1 MKKRIL
7 SLLLILV
14 MTLSL
19 LPTAVLA
26 DEAETDYGI
35 TIVSPDATT
44 QIDVTSKNYK
54 DVMLDGTVSYDP
66 RTDVLTL
73 NDASLGYI
81 RAYPNRETL
90 KLRLVGNNTIT
101 TPQDIFSNALDM
113 NSLSIEGNGR
123 LHVKTQQYAANFYVG
138 ISYQQSGGEVT
149 LEGFGVLNG
158 SSGSV
163 KLTGGKL
170 TLLGGMPQMNRLL
183 DAPDGTKLALFD
195 EDGKDLGSWTL
206 PTDSTNWSGLLSTAA
221 KMTLTAPAALD
232 EASLAELKEKETY
245 YFDLSGS
252 EIRHFTTRNKALPD
266 ETLHYVPFTYTG
278 KLNNV
283 FHWKYRDSYART
295 FGSWPLFIA
304 DYNIS
309 QVSWNDLNAKDL
321 IYNKPYES
329 NGVAYTL
336 RAPSG
341 NYDEN
346 IVKFSIHVCER
357 GIMYD
362 ETRLKVDN
370 SGYFWGQDYRAVN
383 SRAVILDSANRGLQ
397 ATEPIGN
404 STIYYRPVLQPK
416 DWNEKT
422 LHVVTLKVNGVEY
435 NVVAGD
441 TVSPASIDGLLNDGD
456 ELKNGYYW
464 HDAEN
469 GKYYRSDEQIPV
481 TDDITLEAVKGRY
494 GIKITDEKGVEHLL
508 RQGTYILNLGDCGD
522 IYYATGSEF
531 ILTLEDAKL
540 RSIECDMDLT
550 LRLLGSSSIAAKGDE
565 DAIRAGSL
573 CISTT
578 AAGDGRL
585 SISAQDGQA
594 YKPLNGNCTYTQ
606 KSDHVTMP
614 ESALNRFERFSFSGG
629 TLTLLGA
636 DTETF
641 VNIDRCLKAGKI
653 ADGTELRLVNE
664 DGVTGFSKK
673 TPLEDPEDWD
683 FLAMNAVHAKKLHL
697 IADGEELPPEEDP
710 KDPDDEDP
718 KEPSMEG
725 VVAGAMALLASG
737 DDNPFRDVRAIDWF
751 YDDVMYAYD
760 RGLING
766 TAYDKFSPKD
776 SFTRGMLLT
785 ILARHDGV
793 NTRGTPWYQAGCDWA
808 ARNGISDGKNPE
820 EAISREEFALILHRY
835 AQYRGSSMLSGNDL
849 SSFTDASAVS
859 DAALPAVQWAVSE
872 AILRGDNFYLHPQ
885 SGATRAEAAAM
896 LHRFFA
902 R

>member
-1 MKKRIL
+1 MKKRFL
-7 SLLLILV
+7 CLLLILV

-66 RTDVLTL
+66 ETKVLTL
-73 NDASLGYI
+73 NDANLGCI
-81 RAYPNRETL
+81 RASQIQKPLT
-90 KLRLVGNNTIT
+90 LRLVGDNTIT
-101 TPQDIFSNALDM
+101 TPQGIYSNALTMD
-113 NSLSIEGNGR
+113 SLSIEGDGR
-123 LHVKTQQYAANFYVG
+123 LHVKAQLYAANFYVG

-170 TLLGGMPQMNRLL
+170 TLIGGMPQMDKLL
-183 DAPDGTKLALFD
+183 DAPDGTKLALFY
-195 EDGKDLGSWTL
+195 EDGRDAGSWTL

-252 EIRHFTTRNKALPD
+252 EIRHFTTRNEALPD
-266 ETLHYVPFTYTG
+266 ETLHYVPFTYAG
-278 KLNNV
+278 MLNNV
-283 FHWKYRDSYART
+283 FHWKYRDSYARA
-295 FGSWPLFIA
+295 FGSWPLFVA

-309 QVSWNDLNAKDL
+309 QVSWNDLHAEGL
-321 IYNKPYES
+321 IYGKSYQS
-329 NGVAYTL
+329 GGVTYTM
-336 RAPSG
+336 RAPSSHDPDYQYTTEWSCIKDYTK
-341 NYDEN
+341 N
-346 IVKFSIHVCER
+346 
-357 GIMYD
+357 
-362 ETRLKVDN
+362 LN
-370 SGYFWGQDYRAVN
+370 SGYSWAQEFFGTGETAGWAALLSDPIR
-383 SRAVILDSANRGLQ
+383 
-397 ATEPIGN
+397 TELTDK
-404 STIYYRPVLQPK
+404 SYIYYRPVLQPT
-416 DWNEKT
+416 NLNGQT
-422 LHVVTLKVNGVEY
+422 LHVVTLVVGENRY

-456 ELKNGYYW
+456 ELKDGHYW
-464 HDAEN
+464 LNEADS
-469 GKYYRSDEQIPV
+469 KYYGSGSRIPV
-481 TDDITLEAVKGRY
+481 TGSMTLTAVPRGY
-494 GIKITDEKGVEHLL
+494 EIIITDKDGKEHLV
-508 RQGTYILNLGDCGD
+508 TKDNYTDVLGDGTVSYEAGLIGYD
-522 IYYATGSEF
+522 PV
-531 ILTLEDAKL
+531 LKLNNAKL
-540 RSIECDMDLT
+540 RSIEYDGNLA
-550 LRLLGSSSIAAKGDE
+550 LQLEGRSSIAARDKE
-565 DAIRAGSL
+565 NAIYAGNL
-573 CISTT
+573 TIQ
-578 AAGDGRL
+578 GDGIL
-585 SISAQDGQA
+585 SISAENGQA
-594 YKPLNGNCTYTQ
+594 YKPLNGICTYTQ
-606 KSDHVTMP
+606 NSGHVTMP

-664 DGVTGFSKK
+664 DGVRVFSKK

-683 FLAMNAVHAKKLHL
+683 FLAINAVHAKKLHL
-697 IADGEELPPEEDP
+697 IADGEELPPEKEDS
-710 KDPDDEDP
+710 DDKDP

-725 VVAGAMALLASG
+725 MIAAGMALLASG
-737 DDNPFRDVRAIDWF
+737 DDNPFRDVRAIDWY

-760 RGLING
+760 RGLIRG
-766 TAYDKFSPKD
+766 TAYNKFSPKEA
-776 SFTRGMLLT
+776 FTRGMLLT

-793 NTRGTPWYQAGCDWA
+793 RTKDSTPWYASGCDWA

-820 EAISREEFALILHRY
+820 EAVSREEFALTLYRY
-835 AQYRGSSMLSGNDL
+835 AQYRGSNLLSGNSL
-849 SSFTDASAVS
+849 SSFTDANAVT
-859 DAALPAVQWAVSE
+859 DEALPAVQWAVSE

-896 LHRFFA
+896 LHRFFT

>member
-1 MKKRIL
+1 MKKRFL
-7 SLLLILV
+7 CLLLILV

-66 RTDVLTL
+66 ETKVLTL
-73 NDASLGYI
+73 NDANLGCI
-81 RAYPNRETL
+81 RASQIQKPLT
-90 KLRLVGNNTIT
+90 LRLVGDNTIT
-101 TPQDIFSNALDM
+101 TPQGIYSNALTMD
-113 NSLSIEGNGR
+113 SLSIEGNGR
-123 LHVKTQQYAANFYVG
+123 LHVKAQLYAANFYVG

-170 TLLGGMPQMNRLL
+170 TLIGGMPQMDKLL
-183 DAPDGTKLALFD
+183 DAADGTKLALFD
-195 EDGKDLGSWTL
+195 EDGKDLGSWML

-266 ETLHYVPFTYTG
+266 ASLHYVPFTYAGT
-278 KLNNV
+278 LNNV
-283 FHWKYRDSYART
+283 FHWKYRDSYARA
-295 FGSWPLFIA
+295 FGSWPLFVA

-309 QVSWNDLNAKDL
+309 QVSWNDLHAEGL
-321 IYNKPYES
+321 IYGKSYQS
-329 NGVAYTL
+329 GGVTYTM
-336 RAPSG
+336 RAPSSHDPDYQYTTEWSCIKDYTK
-341 NYDEN
+341 N
-346 IVKFSIHVCER
+346 
-357 GIMYD
+357 
-362 ETRLKVDN
+362 LN
-370 SGYFWGQDYRAVN
+370 SGYSWAQEFFGTGETAGWAALLSDPIR
-383 SRAVILDSANRGLQ
+383 
-397 ATEPIGN
+397 TELTDK
-404 STIYYRPVLQPK
+404 SYIYYRPVLQPT
-416 DWNEKT
+416 NLNGQT
-422 LHVVTLKVNGVEY
+422 LHVVTLVVGENRY

-456 ELKNGYYW
+456 ELKDGHYW
-464 HDAEN
+464 LNEADSKHY
-469 GKYYRSDEQIPV
+469 GSGSRIPV
-481 TDDITLEAVKGRY
+481 TGSMTLTAVPRGYEIIVTDKG
-494 GIKITDEKGVEHLL
+494 GKEHLV
-508 RQGTYILNLGDCGD
+508 TKDNYTDVLGDGTVSYEAGLIGYD
-522 IYYATGSEF
+522 PV
-531 ILTLEDAKL
+531 LKLNNAKL
-540 RSIECDMDLT
+540 RSIEYDGNLT
-550 LRLLGSSSIAAKGDE
+550 LQLEGRSSIAARDKE
-565 DAIRAGSL
+565 NAIYAGNL
-573 CISTT
+573 TIQ
-578 AAGDGRL
+578 GDGIL
-585 SISAQDGQA
+585 SISAENGQA
-594 YKPLNGNCTYTQ
+594 YKPLNGTCTYTQ
-606 KSDHVTMP
+606 NSGHVTMP

-664 DGVTGFSKK
+664 DGVRVFSKK

-683 FLAMNAVHAKKLHL
+683 FLAINAVHAKKLHL
-697 IADGEELPPEEDP
+697 IADGEELPPEKEDS
-710 KDPDDEDP
+710 DDKDP

-725 VVAGAMALLASG
+725 MIAAGMALLASG
-737 DDNPFRDVRAIDWF
+737 DDNPFRDVRAIDWY

-760 RGLING
+760 RGLIRG
-766 TAYDKFSPKD
+766 TAYNKFSPKEA
-776 SFTRGMLLT
+776 FTRGMLLT

-793 NTRGTPWYQAGCDWA
+793 RTKDSTPWYASGCDWA

-820 EAISREEFALILHRY
+820 EAVSREEFALTLYRY

-849 SSFTDASAVS
+849 SSFTDANAVT
-859 DAALPAVQWAVSE
+859 DEALPAVQWAVSE
-872 AILRGDNFYLHPQ
+872 AILRGDNFYLYPQ
-885 SGATRAEAAAM
+885 GGATRAEAAAM

>member
-1 MKKRIL
+1 MKKRFL
-7 SLLLILV
+7 CLLLILV

-66 RTDVLTL
+66 ETKVLTL
-73 NDASLGYI
+73 NDANLGCI
-81 RAYPNRETL
+81 RASQIQKPLT
-90 KLRLVGNNTIT
+90 LRLVGDNTIT
-101 TPQDIFSNALDM
+101 TPQGIYSNALTMD
-113 NSLSIEGNGR
+113 SLSIEGNGR
-123 LHVKTQQYAANFYVG
+123 LHVKAQLYAANFYVG

-170 TLLGGMPQMNRLL
+170 TLIGGMPQMDKLL
-183 DAPDGTKLALFD
+183 DAADGTKLALFY
-195 EDGKDLGSWTL
+195 EDGRDAGSWTL

-221 KMTLTAPAALD
+221 KMALTAPAALD
-232 EASLAELKEKETY
+232 EASLAALKEGQTY
-245 YFDLSGS
+245 YFDLSGVGIPGDVD
-252 EIRHFTTRNKALPD
+252 ERLPD
-266 ETLHYVPFTYTG
+266 KSLCYVPFTYAG
-278 KLNNV
+278 KLEDV
-283 FHWKYRDSYART
+283 YRVKRT
-295 FGSWPLFIA
+295 EEGLVDESGSWPLFIA
-304 DYNIS
+304 GFDVS
-309 QVSWNDLNAKDL
+309 KVSWDDLNKKGL
-321 IYNKPYES
+321 IYGESYTS
-329 NGVAYTL
+329 NGVSYTL

-341 NYDEN
+341 NNTKNEWDAMCSRN
-346 IVKFSIHVCER
+346 IINRSPSSAWVQ
-357 GIMYD
+357 
-362 ETRLKVDN
+362 ETPADAMAYYRDSSLS
-370 SGYFWGQDYRAVN
+370 SGLPMHRD
-383 SRAVILDSANRGLQ
+383 D
-397 ATEPIGN
+397 
-404 STIYYRPVLQPK
+404 STIHYRPVLQPT
-416 DWNEKT
+416 NLNGQT
-422 LHVVTLKVNGVEY
+422 LHVVTLVVGENRY

-531 ILTLEDAKL
+531 ILTLTDAKL

-578 AAGDGRL
+578 ATGDGRL
-585 SISAQDGQA
+585 SISAEDGQA
-594 YKPLNGNCTYTQ
+594 YKPLDTSRTYKQ
-606 KSDHVTMP
+606 ESDHVTMP

-664 DGVTGFSKK
+664 DGVTVFSKK

-683 FLAMNAVHAKKLHL
+683 FLAINAVHAKKLHL
-697 IADGEELPPEEDP
+697 IADGEELPPEKEDS
-710 KDPDDEDP
+710 DDKDP

-725 VVAGAMALLASG
+725 MIAAGMALLASG
-737 DDNPFRDVRAIDWF
+737 DDNPFRDVRAIDWY

-760 RGLING
+760 RGLIRG
-766 TAYDKFSPKD
+766 TAYNKFSPKD

-793 NTRGTPWYQAGCDWA
+793 STKGTPWYQAGCDWA

-820 EAISREEFALILHRY
+820 EAVSREEFALILYRY

-849 SSFTDASAVS
+849 SSFTDANAVT
-859 DAALPAVQWAVSE
+859 DEALPAVQWAVSE
-872 AILRGDNFYLHPQ
+872 AILRGDNFHLHPQ

>member
-1 MKKRIL
+1 MKKRLL
-7 SLLLILV
+7 SMLLILV

-66 RTDVLTL
+66 ETKVLTL
-73 NDASLGYI
+73 NDANLGCI
-81 RAYPNRETL
+81 RASQIQKPLT
-90 KLRLVGNNTIT
+90 LRLVGDNTIT
-101 TPQDIFSNALDM
+101 TPQGIYSNALTMD
-113 NSLSIEGNGR
+113 SLSIEGNGR
-123 LHVKTQQYAANFYVG
+123 LHVKAQLYAANFSVD

-158 SSGSV
+158 GSGSV

-183 DAPDGTKLALFD
+183 DAPDGTKLALFY
-195 EDGKDLGSWTL
+195 EDGRDAGSWTL

-252 EIRHFTTRNKALPD
+252 EIRHFTTRNEALPD

-278 KLNNV
+278 KLEDV
-283 FHWKYRDSYART
+283 YRVKRT
-295 FGSWPLFIA
+295 EEGLVDESGSWPLFIA
-304 DYNIS
+304 GFDVS
-309 QVSWNDLNAKDL
+309 KVSWDDLNKKGL
-321 IYNKPYES
+321 IYGESYTS
-329 NGVAYTL
+329 NGVSYTL

-341 NYDEN
+341 NNTKNEWDAMCSRN
-346 IVKFSIHVCER
+346 IINRSPSSAWVQ
-357 GIMYD
+357 
-362 ETRLKVDN
+362 ETPADAMAYYRDSSLS
-370 SGYFWGQDYRAVN
+370 SGLPMHRD
-383 SRAVILDSANRGLQ
+383 D
-397 ATEPIGN
+397 
-404 STIYYRPVLQPK
+404 STIHYRPVLQPTNLYGK
-416 DWNEKT
+416 A
-422 LHVVTLKVNGVEY
+422 LRVVTLVVNGTSY
-435 NVVAGD
+435 NVITAED
-441 TVSPASIDGLLNDGD
+441 TITPPSIDGLLNDGD

-464 HDAEN
+464 LNEADS
-469 GKYYRSDEQIPV
+469 KYYSSSERIPV
-481 TDDITLEAVKGRY
+481 TESMTLTAVPRGY
-494 GIKITDEKGVEHLL
+494 EIIVTDKDGKEHLV
-508 RQGTYILNLGDCGD
+508 TKDNYTDVLGDGTVSYEAGLIGYD
-522 IYYATGSEF
+522 PV
-531 ILTLEDAKL
+531 LKLNNAKL
-540 RSIECDMDLT
+540 RSIEYDGNLT
-550 LRLLGSSSIAAKGDE
+550 LQLEGRSSIAARDKE
-565 DAIRAGSL
+565 NAIYAGNL
-573 CISTT
+573 TIQ
-578 AAGDGRL
+578 GDGIL
-585 SISAQDGQA
+585 SISAENGQA
-594 YKPLNGNCTYTQ
+594 YKPLNGGCTYTQ
-606 KSDHVTMP
+606 NSGHVTMP

-664 DGVTGFSKK
+664 DGVTVFSKK

-683 FLAMNAVHAKKLHL
+683 FLAINAVHAKKLHL
-697 IADGEELPPEEDP
+697 IADGEELPPEKEDS
-710 KDPDDEDP
+710 DDKDP

-820 EAISREEFALILHRY
+820 EAVSREEFALILYRY
-835 AQYRGSSMLSGNDL
+835 AQYRGSNLLSGNSL

>member
-252 EIRHFTTRNKALPD
+252 EIRHFTTRNEALPD
-266 ETLHYVPFTYTG
+266 ETLHYVPFTYAGT
-278 KLNNV
+278 LNNV
-283 FHWKYRDSYART
+283 FHWKYRDSYARA
-295 FGSWPLFIA
+295 FGSWPLFVA

-309 QVSWNDLNAKDL
+309 QVSWNDLHAEGL
-321 IYNKPYES
+321 IYGKSYQS
-329 NGVAYTL
+329 GGVTYTM
-336 RAPSG
+336 RAPSSHDPDYQYTTEWSCIKDYTK
-341 NYDEN
+341 N
-346 IVKFSIHVCER
+346 
-357 GIMYD
+357 
-362 ETRLKVDN
+362 LN
-370 SGYFWGQDYRAVN
+370 SGYSWAQEFFGTGETA
-383 SRAVILDSANRGLQ
+383 GL
-397 ATEPIGN
+397 AALLSDPIRTEFTDK
-404 STIYYRPVLQPK
+404 SYIYYRPVLQPT
-416 DWNEKT
+416 NLNGQT
-422 LHVVTLKVNGVEY
+422 LHVVTLVVGENRY

-441 TVSPASIDGLLNDGD
+441 TVSPASIDGLLKDGD

-531 ILTLEDAKL
+531 ILTLTDAKL

-578 AAGDGRL
+578 ATGDGRL
-585 SISAQDGQA
+585 SISAEDGQA
-594 YKPLNGNCTYTQ
+594 YKPLDTSRTYKQ
-606 KSDHVTMP
+606 ESDHVTMP
-614 ESALNRFERFSFSGG
+614 ESALNQFERFSFSGG

-664 DGVTGFSKK
+664 DGVRVFSKK

-683 FLAMNAVHAKKLHL
+683 FLAINAVHAKKLHL
-697 IADGEELPPEEDP
+697 IAAGAELPPEKEDS
-710 KDPDDEDP
+710 DDKDP

-793 NTRGTPWYQAGCDWA
+793 NTRGTPWYQAGRDWA

-820 EAISREEFALILHRY
+820 EAVSREEFALILYRY
-835 AQYRGSSMLSGNDL
+835 AQYRGSNLLSGNSL
-849 SSFTDASAVS
+849 SSFTDANAVT
-859 DAALPAVQWAVSE
+859 DKALPAVQWAVSE

-885 SGATRAEAAAM
+885 SGTTRAEAAAM

>member
-1 MKKRIL
+1 MKKRFL
-7 SLLLILV
+7 CLLLILV

-66 RTDVLTL
+66 ETKVLTL
-73 NDASLGYI
+73 NDANLGCI
-81 RAYPNRETL
+81 RASQIQKPLT
-90 KLRLVGNNTIT
+90 LRLVGDNTIT
-101 TPQDIFSNALDM
+101 TPQGIYSNALTMD
-113 NSLSIEGNGR
+113 SLSIEGDGR
-123 LHVKTQQYAANFYVG
+123 LHVKAQLYAANFYVG

-170 TLLGGMPQMNRLL
+170 TLIGGMPQMDKLL
-183 DAPDGTKLALFD
+183 DAADGTKLALFY
-195 EDGKDLGSWTL
+195 EDGRDAGSWTL

-252 EIRHFTTRNKALPD
+252 EIRHFTTRNEALPD
-266 ETLHYVPFTYTG
+266 ETLHYVPFTYAGT
-278 KLNNV
+278 LNNV
-283 FHWKYRDSYART
+283 FHWKYRDSYARA
-295 FGSWPLFIA
+295 FGSWPLFVA

-309 QVSWNDLNAKDL
+309 QVSWNDLHAEGL
-321 IYNKPYES
+321 IYGKSYQS
-329 NGVAYTL
+329 GGVTYTM
-336 RAPSG
+336 RAPSSHDPDDQYTTEWSCIKDYTK
-341 NYDEN
+341 N
-346 IVKFSIHVCER
+346 
-357 GIMYD
+357 
-362 ETRLKVDN
+362 LN
-370 SGYFWGQDYRAVN
+370 SGYSWAQEFFGTGETAGWAALLSDPIR
-383 SRAVILDSANRGLQ
+383 
-397 ATEPIGN
+397 TELTDK
-404 STIYYRPVLQPK
+404 SYIYYRPVLQPT
-416 DWNEKT
+416 NLNGQT
-422 LHVVTLKVNGVEY
+422 LHVVTLVVGENRY

-441 TVSPASIDGLLNDGD
+441 TVSPASIDGLLKDGD
-456 ELKNGYYW
+456 ELKNGHYW
-464 HDAEN
+464 LNEADS
-469 GKYYRSDEQIPV
+469 KYYGSGSRIPV
-481 TDDITLEAVKGRY
+481 TGSMTLTAVPRGYEIIVTDKG
-494 GIKITDEKGVEHLL
+494 GKEHLV
-508 RQGTYILNLGDCGD
+508 TKDNYTDVLGDGTVSYEAGLIGYD
-522 IYYATGSEF
+522 PV
-531 ILTLEDAKL
+531 LKLNNAKL
-540 RSIECDMDLT
+540 RSIEYDGNLTLQLEGRSNIAARDKENAIYAGDLT
-550 LRLLGSSSIAAKGDE
+550 IQ
-565 DAIRAGSL
+565 
-573 CISTT
+573 
-578 AAGDGRL
+578 GDGIL
-585 SISAQDGQA
+585 SISAENGQA
-594 YKPLNGNCTYTQ
+594 YKPLNGTCTYTQ
-606 KSDHVTMP
+606 NSGHVTMP

-664 DGVTGFSKK
+664 DGVRVFSKK
-673 TPLEDPEDWD
+673 TPLEDPEDWN
-683 FLAMNAVHAKKLHL
+683 FLAINAVHAKKLHL
-697 IADGEELPPEEDP
+697 IADGEELPPEKEDS
-710 KDPDDEDP
+710 DDKDP

-725 VVAGAMALLASG
+725 MIAAGMALLASG
-737 DDNPFRDVRAIDWF
+737 DDNPFRDVRAIDWY

-760 RGLING
+760 RGLIRG
-766 TAYDKFSPKD
+766 TAYNKFSPKEA
-776 SFTRGMLLT
+776 FTRGMLLT

-793 NTRGTPWYQAGCDWA
+793 RTKDSTPWYASGCDWA

-820 EAISREEFALILHRY
+820 EAVSREEFALILYRY
-835 AQYRGSSMLSGNDL
+835 AQYRGSNLLSGNSL

-885 SGATRAEAAAM
+885 SGTTRAEAAAM

>member
-1 MKKRIL
+1 MKKRFL
-7 SLLLILV
+7 CLLLILV

-26 DEAETDYGI
+26 DEPETDYGI
-35 TIVSPDATT
+35 TIVSPDAAT

-66 RTDVLTL
+66 ETKVLTL
-73 NDASLGYI
+73 NDANLGCI
-81 RAYPNRETL
+81 RASQIQKPLT
-90 KLRLVGNNTIT
+90 LRLVGDNTIT
-101 TPQDIFSNALDM
+101 TPQGIYSNALTMD
-113 NSLSIEGNGR
+113 SLSIEGNGR
-123 LHVKTQQYAANFYVG
+123 LHVKAQLYAANFYVG

-158 SSGSV
+158 GSGSV

-183 DAPDGTKLALFD
+183 DAPDGTTLEMFGDD
-195 EDGKDLGSWTL
+195 EKELGAWTL
-206 PTDSTNWSGLLSTAA
+206 PVNSSSWLDKLSDA
-221 KMTLTAPAALD
+221 KKMVLTAPAAID
-232 EASLAELKEKETY
+232 EASLAALTPGDTY
-245 YFDLSGS
+245 YFDLSQAG
-252 EIRHFTTRNKALPD
+252 IPGTVNGNLPD
-266 ETLHYVPFTYTG
+266 KSLHYVPFTYAG
-278 KLNNV
+278 KLEDV
-283 FHWKYRDSYART
+283 YCIERT
-295 FGSWPLFIA
+295 EDGLVGKTGNWPLFIA
-304 DYNIS
+304 GFDVSN
-309 QVSWNDLNAKDL
+309 VSWDDLNENDL
-321 IYNKPYES
+321 IYGKSYQS
-329 NGVAYTL
+329 GGVTYTM

-341 NYDEN
+341 NDANNEWNAMLGHNRINN
-346 IVKFSIHVCER
+346 IHSSSWVQETYGKTLAWCR
-357 GIMYD
+357 GS
-362 ETRLKVDN
+362 N
-370 SGYFWGQDYRAVN
+370 P
-383 SRAVILDSANRGLQ
+383 SRGVSWPRNDS
-397 ATEPIGN
+397 
-404 STIYYRPVLQPK
+404 SIYYRPVLQPTNLYGK
-416 DWNEKT
+416 A
-422 LHVVTLKVNGVEY
+422 LRVVTLVVNGTSY
-435 NVVAGD
+435 NVITTED
-441 TVSPASIDGLLNDGD
+441 TVSPALIDGLLNDGD
-456 ELKNGYYW
+456 ELKDGYYW

-469 GKYYRSDEQIPV
+469 GRYYRSDEQIPV

-508 RQGTYILNLGDCGD
+508 RQGTYILNLGDCGN
-522 IYYATGSEF
+522 IYYATGPEF

-578 AAGDGRL
+578 ATGDGRL
-585 SISAQDGQA
+585 SISAEDGQA
-594 YKPLNGNCTYTQ
+594 YKPLNGSCTYTQ
-606 KSDHVTMP
+606 NSGHVTMP

-636 DTETF
+636 ETETF
-641 VNIDRCLKAGKI
+641 VNIDRCLKAGQI

-664 DGVTGFSKK
+664 DGVRVFSKK

-683 FLAMNAVHAKKLHL
+683 FLAINAVHAKKLHL
-697 IADGEELPPEEDP
+697 IADGEELPPEEEDSDD

-725 VVAGAMALLASG
+725 VVAGAMVLLASG

-793 NTRGTPWYQAGCDWA
+793 RTKDSTPWYASGCDWA

-820 EAISREEFALILHRY
+820 EAVSREEFALILYRY
-835 AQYRGSSMLSGNDL
+835 AQYRGSNLLSGNSL
-849 SSFTDASAVS
+849 SSFTDANAVT
-859 DAALPAVQWAVSE
+859 DEALPAVQWAVSE

-896 LHRFFA
+896 LHRFFT

>member
-1 MKKRIL
+1 MKKRML

-26 DEAETDYGI
+26 DESVTNYFI
-35 TIVSPDATT
+35 TVFSPDGSKKED
-44 QIDVTSKNYK
+44 ITSANCT
-54 DVMLDGTVSYDP
+54 DVMDDGKVSYDP
-66 RTDVLTL
+66 KSNVLTL
-73 NDASLGYI
+73 EDAHLGSIHANGYDL
-81 RAYPNRETL
+81 TL
-90 KLRLVGNNTIT
+90 NLVGDNAII
-101 TPQDIFSNALDM
+101 PLSSNATAIIARGLSVQGTGSLHIKTTNAAAITLLDT
-113 NSLSIEGNGR
+113 SLYR
-123 LHVKTQQYAANFYVG
+123 
-138 ISYQQSGGEVT
+138 QSGGNVT
-149 LEGFGVLNG
+149 LEGDVIWQDA
-158 SSGSV
+158 SGIE
-163 KLTGGKL
+163 LTGGTL
-170 TLLGGMPQMNRLL
+170 TLGGAGLQRLPAKL
-183 DAPDGTKLALFD
+183 DAPDGTKVALFD
-195 EDGKDLGSWTL
+195 ANGTDAGSWVL
-206 PTDSTNWSGLLSTAA
+206 PNEAWKTTIAIAA
-221 KMTLTAPAALD
+221 KMVLTAPATID
-232 EASLAELKEKETY
+232 EASLAALKEGGTY
-245 YFDLSGS
+245 YFDLFGAGIPGDVD
-252 EIRHFTTRNKALPD
+252 ERLPD
-266 ETLHYVPFTYTG
+266 KSLCYVPFTYAG
-278 KLNNV
+278 KLKDV
-283 FHWKYRDSYART
+283 YRVKRT
-295 FGSWPLFIA
+295 EEGLVDESGSWPLFIA
-304 DYNIS
+304 GVEVS
-309 QVSWNDLNAKDL
+309 KVSWDDLNKKGL
-321 IYNKPYES
+321 IYGESYTS
-329 NGVAYTL
+329 NGVDYTL

-341 NYDEN
+341 NARNNEWDAMLSQKCINRVYLN
-346 IVKFSIHVCER
+346 TWVQ
-357 GIMYD
+357 
-362 ETRLKVDN
+362 ETPADAMAYYRN
-370 SGYFWGQDYRAVN
+370 S
-383 SRAVILDSANRGLQ
+383 SLSSGL
-397 ATEPIGN
+397 PMHRDD

-416 DWNEKT
+416 DWEGKT

-435 NVVAGD
+435 NVIAGN
-441 TVSPASIDGLLNDGD
+441 TVTPASIDGLLKDGD
-456 ELKNGYYW
+456 ELKDGYYW

-481 TDDITLEAVKGRY
+481 TDDITLEAVKGLY

-550 LRLLGSSSIAAKGDE
+550 LNLLGSSSISAKGDE

-573 CISTT
+573 LIRTT
-578 AAGDGRL
+578 TTGDGRL

-594 YKPLNGNCTYTQ
+594 YRPLNGNCTYTQ

-636 DTETF
+636 DTDTF

-664 DGVTGFSKK
+664 DGITSSW
-673 TPLEDPEDWD
+673 TAQLEVEEWSM
-683 FLAMNAVHAKKLHL
+683 LASQALHAKKLHL
-697 IADGEELPPEEDP
+697 IADGAELPPEE
-710 KDPDDEDP
+710 EDTENP
-718 KEPSMEG
+718 KEPEAPSMEG
-725 VVAGAMALLASG
+725 MIAAGMALLASG

-793 NTRGTPWYQAGCDWA
+793 NTRGTPWYASGCDWA

-820 EAISREEFALILHRY
+820 EAVSREEFALILYRY

-849 SSFTDASAVS
+849 SSFTDANAVT
-859 DAALPAVQWAVSE
+859 DEALPAVQWAVSE

-885 SGATRAEAAAM
+885 SGTTRGEAAAM
-896 LHRFFA
+896 LHRFFT

>member
-1 MKKRIL
+1 MKKRFL
-7 SLLLILV
+7 CLLLILV

-26 DEAETDYGI
+26 E
-35 TIVSPDATT
+35 
-44 QIDVTSKNYK
+44 
-54 DVMLDGTVSYDP
+54 DGSSE
-66 RTDVLTL
+66 
-73 NDASLGYI
+73 N
-81 RAYPNRETL
+81 
-90 KLRLVGNNTIT
+90 
-101 TPQDIFSNALDM
+101 
-113 NSLSIEGNGR
+113 
-123 LHVKTQQYAANFYVG
+123 KTFA
-138 ISYQQSGGEVT
+138 T
-149 LEGFGVLNG
+149 LE
-158 SSGSV
+158 
-163 KLTGGKL
+163 KGK
-170 TLLGGMPQMNRLL
+170 
-183 DAPDGTKLALFD
+183 
-195 EDGKDLGSWTL
+195 
-206 PTDSTNWSGLLSTAA
+206 
-221 KMTLTAPAALD
+221 
-232 EASLAELKEKETY
+232 TY
-245 YFDLSGS
+245 YFDLSGVGIPGDVD
-252 EIRHFTTRNKALPD
+252 ERLPD
-266 ETLHYVPFTYTG
+266 KSLCYVPFTYAG
-278 KLNNV
+278 KLEDV
-283 FHWKYRDSYART
+283 YRVKRT
-295 FGSWPLFIA
+295 EEGLVDESGSWPLFIA
-304 DYNIS
+304 GFDVS
-309 QVSWNDLNAKDL
+309 KVSWDDLNKKGL
-321 IYNKPYES
+321 IYGESYTS
-329 NGVAYTL
+329 NGVSYTL

-341 NYDEN
+341 NNTKNEWDAMCSRN
-346 IVKFSIHVCER
+346 IINRSPSSAWVQ
-357 GIMYD
+357 
-362 ETRLKVDN
+362 ETPADAMAYYRDSSLS
-370 SGYFWGQDYRAVN
+370 SGLPMHRD
-383 SRAVILDSANRGLQ
+383 D
-397 ATEPIGN
+397 
-404 STIYYRPVLQPK
+404 STIHYRPVLQPT
-416 DWNEKT
+416 NLNGQT
-422 LHVVTLKVNGVEY
+422 LHVVTLVVGENRY

-441 TVSPASIDGLLNDGD
+441 TVAPASIDGLLNDGD

-508 RQGTYILNLGDCGD
+508 RQGTYILNLGDCGN
-522 IYYATGSEF
+522 IYYATGPEF

-578 AAGDGRL
+578 ATGDGRL
-585 SISAQDGQA
+585 SISAEDGQA
-594 YKPLNGNCTYTQ
+594 YKPLDTSRTYKQ
-606 KSDHVTMP
+606 ESDHVTMP

-664 DGVTGFSKK
+664 DGVTVFSKK

-683 FLAMNAVHAKKLHL
+683 FLAINAVHAKKLHL
-697 IADGEELPPEEDP
+697 IADGEELPPEKEDS
-710 KDPDDEDP
+710 DDKDP

-725 VVAGAMALLASG
+725 MIAAGMALLASG
-737 DDNPFRDVRAIDWF
+737 DDNPFRDVRAIDWY

-760 RGLING
+760 RGLIRG
-766 TAYDKFSPKD
+766 TAYNKFSPKD

-793 NTRGTPWYQAGCDWA
+793 RTKDSTPWYASGCDWA

-820 EAISREEFALILHRY
+820 EAVSREEFALILYRY
-835 AQYRGSSMLSGNDL
+835 AQYRGSNLLSGNSL
-849 SSFTDASAVS
+849 SSFTDANAVT
-859 DAALPAVQWAVSE
+859 DEALPAVQWAVSE

-885 SGATRAEAAAM
+885 SGTTRAEAAAM